1 MATAGELERYISYIE
16 GFNVKLMLDG
26 RDVRG
31 DKGGF
36 EDWPYQRQSK
46 GSMTV
51 SEWINK
57 FQNQYPGYEV
67 EISNGGITDIRG
79 NTLLKNIRSSY

>member
-1 MATAGELERYISYIE
+1 MINAGELERKISSIE
-16 GFNVKLMLDG
+16 GFDIRILQNGK
-26 RDVRG
+26 DVRS

-51 SEWINK
+51 SDWISK

-67 EISNGGITDIRG
+67 EILSRG
-79 NTLLKNIRSSY
+79 NTLLKNIR